1 MGEFQPAAHLKGL
14 FGCKIIAF
22 ICNKDLATCL
32 AISISYIMSQK
43 YKVYINNDPKIIT
56 DNWEIFCADYFL
68 IEAAGGLV
76 YNFES
81 QLLMIFRNNK
91 WDLPKG
97 KLEQNENIKECAI
110 REVQEEC
117 GVSGLSI
124 VNSLNNTY
132 HTYEIKGEKILK
144 CTYWFEMKTNFKG
157 NLIPQTEEGI
167 TNVVWV
173 DKQDIAEK
181 LENSFGNI
189 NELFKA

>member
-1 MGEFQPAAHLKGL
+1 MP
-14 FGCKIIAF
+14 
-22 ICNKDLATCL
+22 
-32 AISISYIMSQK
+32 QK
-43 YKVYINNDPKIIT
+43 YKVYINNEPKIIT
-56 DNWEIFCADYFL
+56 DNWEIFCADYSL

-76 YNFES
+76 YNNEN